1 MTPFLEELARGG
13 PAHKASMT
21 ADALTV
27 TPVGNDEADLQAFQ
41 SVVAR
46 IRKEEGDG
54 FSIFLEHPTSDTA
67 TTYIDVMTLAVEQ

>member
-13 PAHKASMT
+13 PAHEASMN

-27 TPVGNDEADLQAFQ
+27 RPIGDQQAHLQAFQ

-46 IRKEEGDG
+46 IRREEGDG

-67 TTYIDVMTLAVEQ
+67 TTYIDLVMLAVDQ